1 MAGQYKIMS
10 RPVDGFLPRLG
21 AVPIVPALPG
31 KHMEYQAR
39 RGEGVGWAPATEAQ
53 RRMGFQGLVW

>member
-1 MAGQYKIMS
+1 MGIDS
-10 RPVDGFLPRLG
+10 WISCLG

-31 KHMEYQAR
+31 KHMEWKAWR
-39 RGEGVGWAPATEAQ
+39 AEGVGWAPATEAQ